1 MITII
6 CLEKDML
13 YSCRPKIQKENKTM
27 NHQTIRKA
35 EIKLVRGLL
44 DLVVL
49 GLLKEKST
57 HGYGIIKSIRQNFG
71 VYFGPSTVY
80 PLLNEL
86 EKKGTIKSEWD
97 LNHDRPRKVYSLTSE
112 GNNLLTGVE
121 ESLYQ
126 ICNRLNEFGMNRLRF
141 NKIEDQLKVNNVV
154 SI

>member
-1 MITII
+1 
-6 CLEKDML
+6 
-13 YSCRPKIQKENKTM
+13 M
-27 NHQTIRKA
+27 NHQIMRKA

-49 GLLKEKST
+49 GLLKEKPI
-57 HGYGIIKSIRQNFG
+57 HGYGVITSIRRNFG

-80 PLLNEL
+80 PLLGEL
-86 EKKGTIKSEWD
+86 ETKRYIKSEWD
-97 LNHDRPRKVYSLTSE
+97 LSHDRPRKVYTLTTE
-112 GNNLLTGVE
+112 GQSLLTGAE

-141 NKIEDQLKVNNVV
+141 NDTIKDKLKINNEV

>member
-1 MITII
+1 
-6 CLEKDML
+6 
-13 YSCRPKIQKENKTM
+13 M

-49 GLLKEKST
+49 GLLKEKSM
-57 HGYGIIKSIRQNFG
+57 HGYGVITSIRRSFG

-86 EKKGTIKSEWD
+86 EKEGNIKSKWD
-97 LNHDRPRKVYSLTSE
+97 LTHERPRKVYSLTAE
-112 GNNLLTGVE
+112 GISLLTGAE

-141 NKIEDQLKVNNVV
+141 DNRLENQTKFENLT
-154 SI
+154 SL

>member
-1 MITII
+1 MNV
-6 CLEKDML
+6 ERN
-13 YSCRPKIQKENKTM
+13 YNRKIKNM

-49 GLLKEKST
+49 GLLKEKSM
-57 HGYGIIKSIRQNFG
+57 HGYGVITSIRKNFG

-80 PLLNEL
+80 PLLSEL
-86 EKKGTIKSEWD
+86 EKKGNIKSEWD
-97 LNHDRPRKVYSLTSE
+97 LTHDRPRKVYSLTTE
-112 GNNLLTGVE
+112 GHSLLNGVE

-141 NKIEDQLKVNNVV
+141 NNMVEDPLKVNDMV
-154 SI
+154 SL

>member
-1 MITII
+1 
-6 CLEKDML
+6 
-13 YSCRPKIQKENKTM
+13 M

-57 HGYGIIKSIRQNFG
+57 HGYGIITNIRQKFG
-71 VYFGPSTVY
+71 VYFGPSTIY
-80 PLLNEL
+80 PLLKEL
-86 EKKGTIKSEWD
+86 EKKGNIKSEWD
-97 LNHDRPRKVYSLTSE
+97 LTHDRPRKVYSLTSE
-112 GNNLLTGVE
+112 GHSLLTGTE

-126 ICNRLNEFGMNRLRF
+126 ICNRLNEFGMNRLCF
-141 NKIEDQLKVNNVV
+141 NNPIEAPLRVNNVT

>member
-1 MITII
+1 
-6 CLEKDML
+6 
-13 YSCRPKIQKENKTM
+13 M

-57 HGYGIIKSIRQNFG
+57 HGYGIITSIRTKFG

-86 EKKGTIKSEWD
+86 EKKGSIKSEWD
-97 LNHDRPRKVYSLTSE
+97 LTHDRPRKVYSLTTDGQS
-112 GNNLLTGVE
+112 LLTGVE
-121 ESLYQ
+121 ESLFQ

-141 NKIEDQLKVNNVV
+141 NSPIGTPQVEEVMKI
-154 SI
+154 

>member
-1 MITII
+1 MNN
-6 CLEKDML
+6 
-13 YSCRPKIQKENKTM
+13 QTM
-27 NHQTIRKA
+27 RKA

-49 GLLKEKST
+49 GLLKEKSI
-57 HGYGIIKSIRQNFG
+57 HGYGVITSIRRNFG

-80 PLLNEL
+80 PLLGDL
-86 EKKGTIKSEWD
+86 ETKGYIKSEWD
-97 LNHDRPRKVYSLTSE
+97 LTHDRPRKVYSLTTE
-112 GNNLLTGVE
+112 GHSLLNGAE

-141 NKIEDQLKVNNVV
+141 NSAIKDQLKVNNMA

>member
-1 MITII
+1 
-6 CLEKDML
+6 
-13 YSCRPKIQKENKTM
+13 M

-49 GLLKEKST
+49 GLLKEKPI
-57 HGYGIIKSIRQNFG
+57 HGYGIITSIRRNFG

-80 PLLNEL
+80 PMLAEL
-86 EKKGTIKSEWD
+86 EKKGNIKSEWD
-97 LNHDRPRKVYSLTSE
+97 LTHDRPRKVYSLTGE
-112 GNNLLTGVE
+112 GHSLLNGTE

-141 NKIEDQLKVNNVV
+141 NSSIEDQARVNNVV

>member
-1 MITII
+1 MNVEHNYKWMI
-6 CLEKDML
+6 
-13 YSCRPKIQKENKTM
+13 KTM

-49 GLLKEKST
+49 GLLKEKSI
-57 HGYGIIKSIRQNFG
+57 HGYGIITSIRRNFG

-80 PLLNEL
+80 PLLGEL

-97 LNHDRPRKVYSLTSE
+97 LTHDRPRKVYSLTTDGQS
-112 GNNLLTGVE
+112 LLTGAE

-126 ICNRLNEFGMNRLRF
+126 ICNRLNEFGMNRLHF
-141 NKIEDQLKVNNVV
+141 NPKIETPNKLNDVI

>member
-1 MITII
+1 M
-6 CLEKDML
+6 K
-13 YSCRPKIQKENKTM
+13 KM
-27 NHQTIRKA
+27 NSQTIKKA

-49 GLLKEKST
+49 GLLKEKSL
-57 HGYGIIKSIRQNFG
+57 HGYGIITSIRKKFG

-97 LNHDRPRKVYSLTSE
+97 LSHDRPRKVYSLTSE
-112 GNNLLTGVE
+112 GTSLLTGVE

-126 ICNRLNEFGMNRLRF
+126 ICGKLNEFGMNRLHF
-141 NKIEDQLKVNNVV
+141 NNRIENQPKIDRMHP
-154 SI
+154 I

>member
-1 MITII
+1 
-6 CLEKDML
+6 
-13 YSCRPKIQKENKTM
+13 M

-49 GLLKEKST
+49 GLLKEKPI
-57 HGYGIIKSIRQNFG
+57 HGYGIITSIRRNFG

-80 PLLNEL
+80 PMLAEL
-86 EKKGTIKSEWD
+86 EKKGNIKSEWD
-97 LNHDRPRKVYSLTSE
+97 LTHDRPRKVYSLTVDGQS
-112 GNNLLTGVE
+112 LLNGAE

-141 NKIEDQLKVNNVV
+141 NKINDQLKVNVIG

>member
-1 MITII
+1 
-6 CLEKDML
+6 
-13 YSCRPKIQKENKTM
+13 M

-57 HGYGIIKSIRQNFG
+57 HGYGIIISIRQKFR
-71 VYFGPSTVY
+71 VYFGPSTIY

-86 EKKGTIKSEWD
+86 EKKGNIKSEWD
-97 LNHDRPRKVYSLTSE
+97 LTHDRPRKVYSLTAE
-112 GNNLLTGVE
+112 GHSLLNGTE

-126 ICNRLNEFGMNRLRF
+126 ICNRLNDFGMNRLRF
-141 NKIEDQLKVNNVV
+141 NSPLEAQARVNNVV

>member
-1 MITII
+1 
-6 CLEKDML
+6 
-13 YSCRPKIQKENKTM
+13 M
-27 NHQTIRKA
+27 NHQTLRKA

-49 GLLKEKST
+49 GLLKENSL
-57 HGYGIIKSIRQNFG
+57 HGYGIITSIRQKFG

-80 PLLNEL
+80 PLLNDL

-97 LNHDRPRKVYSLTSE
+97 LSHDRPRKVYCLTAE
-112 GNNLLTGVE
+112 GISLLTGVE

-141 NKIEDQLKVNNVV
+141 SRQIEDPIKINKL
-154 SI
+154 SPI

>member
-1 MITII
+1 MNN
-6 CLEKDML
+6 
-13 YSCRPKIQKENKTM
+13 QTM
-27 NHQTIRKA
+27 RKA

-49 GLLKEKST
+49 GLLKEKSI
-57 HGYGIIKSIRQNFG
+57 HGYGVITSIRQKFG

-80 PLLNEL
+80 PLLGEL
-86 EKKGTIKSEWD
+86 ETKGYIKSEWD
-97 LNHDRPRKVYSLTSE
+97 LTHDRPRKVYSLTTE
-112 GNNLLTGVE
+112 GHSLLNGAE

-141 NKIEDQLKVNNVV
+141 NNTIKDQLKANNVV